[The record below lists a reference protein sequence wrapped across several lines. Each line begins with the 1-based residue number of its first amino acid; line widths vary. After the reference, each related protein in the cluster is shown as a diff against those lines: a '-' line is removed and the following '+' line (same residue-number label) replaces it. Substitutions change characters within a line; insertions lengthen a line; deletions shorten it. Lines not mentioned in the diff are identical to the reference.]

1 MKKLLAL
8 SLALLLCLTACGP
21 LSMLGEKDDTQP
33 ETETQIE
40 TEEETLPKL
49 LPEEKFHSPF
59 DFHAT
64 QSELWEA
71 LSVYENGSIHYHA
84 DIDIACPEPSDEVK
98 ASWAQMSED
107 EKAAAQKAFYAENLV
122 PVAEDIGIPGKF
134 CSETSPT
141 AHFTFTTNGQY
152 SKYVEFL
159 KLWAEDDRILS
170 ITVTLETVTLP
181 ETTLETEAET
191 LVSEP

>member
-1 MKKLLAL
+1 MKKLLTL

-21 LSMLGEKDDTQP
+21 LSMLGEKNDHDTQP
-33 ETETQIE
+33 ETPIE

-64 QSELWEA
+64 QNELWKA
-71 LSVYENGSIHYHA
+71 LSAYEDGSVYYHA
-84 DIDIACPEPSDEVK
+84 DIEIACPEPGEERL
-98 ASWAQMSED
+98 AAWAQMSDE
-107 EKAAAQKAFYAENLV
+107 EKAAAQKAFYAKNLV

-141 AHFTFTTNGQY
+141 AHFTFKTNGQY

-159 KLWAEDDRILS
+159 KLWVEDDRILS
-170 ITVTLETVTLP
+170 ITVTLETVFP
-181 ETTLETEAET
+181 ETDMETAA
-191 LVSEP
+191 VEP